1 MAWLVEV
8 QQEARR
14 VGFVVPHFVKSGRGT
29 LVENGLTLEEW
40 VDGVSA
46 SRAQRCEALP
56 LVQAFHAAT
65 REHRQRP
72 GFVSSVEL
80 LRVDRGGDVDLTCMP
95 EDLVSA
101 CREAWSRL
109 ASEPVSAVHGDLS
122 EGNLLVTG
130 AGDFA
135 LIDWDEARV
144 DASVLDEIALGG
156 FNDAGVAAP
165 FPRSEV
171 LAALEAW
178 EVAASW
184 VIEPVYARRAAGRL
198 LRRLEG

>member
-8 QQEARR
+8 QKEARCA
-14 VGFVVPHFVKSGRGT
+14 GFVVPNFVRSRRGN

-40 VDGVSA
+40 VDGVAA
-46 SRAQRCEALP
+46 SRAQRREALP
-56 LVQAFHAAT
+56 LVHRFRAAT
-65 REHRQRP
+65 RERRQRP

-80 LRVDRGGDVDLTCMP
+80 LRVDRGGDVDLACMP

-101 CREAWSRL
+101 CRRVWSGL
-109 ASEPVSAVHGDLS
+109 VSEPVSAVHGDLS
-122 EGNLLVTG
+122 EGNVLVTG
-130 AGDFA
+130 TGDFA

-144 DASVLDEIALGG
+144 DASILDEIALDG
-156 FNDAGVAAP
+156 FDDEGVAAP
-165 FPRSEV
+165 SRRSEV

-184 VIEPVYARRAAGRL
+184 AIEPVYARRAARRL